1 MIVVAANININELDT
16 NAIDINFQGR
26 LLKKKKKK
34 KKKRQLLLENVLCV
48 SVYIV
53 SCNDFLSY
61 T

>member
-34 KKKRQLLLENVLCV
+34 KKR
-48 SVYIV
+48 SV
-53 SCNDFLSY
+53 SCYLKMSCVY
-61 T
+61 LYIL